1 MIGDWLFGPTRIS
14 KRGTQGIGP
23 CERLISG
30 AVGTKVPSKRY
41 SRHITVFCVSS
52 YYFRARESPFDVNAW
67 NVNRH
72 GDEGG
77 PMLAKILMIS
87 SVWLLLALI
96 VGLLWGSFISGA
108 REEPEPIL
116 RRF

>member
-1 MIGDWLFGPTRIS
+1 
-14 KRGTQGIGP
+14 
-23 CERLISG
+23 
-30 AVGTKVPSKRY
+30 
-41 SRHITVFCVSS
+41 
-52 YYFRARESPFDVNAW
+52 
-67 NVNRH
+67 
-72 GDEGG
+72 
-77 PMLAKILMIS
+77 MLAKILMIS